1 VGFEH
6 LPGHG
11 DLGVEIGAGLVERAV
26 GEGVGG
32 NNDVGAVG
40 AFAQGG
46 GVAGRAN
53 AGAVIDPG
61 KSVRQAAQ
69 DPEPGGWVGPGVGGR
84 LSREAE
90 RGGRAGKRTVTSSA
104 RGTRGGCGGVW
115 PAG

>member
-1 VGFEH
+1 MGFEH

-11 DLGVEIGAGLVERAV
+11 DPGVEIGAGIVERAV
-26 GEGVGG
+26 GEGVVVAMPAGG
-32 NNDVGAVG
+32 V
-40 AFAQGG
+40 AQGG

-104 RGTRGGCGGVW
+104 RSTRGGCGGVW